1 MIYLHCSKFQYT
13 CISAFGRIIYVIPMC
28 IVEKKEI
35 ERGKRPFSRTGE
47 QAKKPN
53 GALIYYVI
61 MLLLSSFVDTI
72 LYYV

>member
-35 ERGKRPFSRTGE
+35 ERGKKGLFHGPASKQKNQTG
-47 QAKKPN
+47 P
-53 GALIYYVI
+53 LYI
-61 MLLLSSFVDTI
+61 ML
-72 LYYV
+72 